1 MGEEGGVNDERGGR
15 GRIKRMMYR
24 AEMGEGE
31 MEVESKE
38 ASKEELRR
46 VVISA
51 IDIANHYHI
60 TSTIDTPSPP
70 IYW

>member
-1 MGEEGGVNDERGGR
+1 
-15 GRIKRMMYR
+15 MMYR
-24 AEMGEGE
+24 GEMDGGE

-60 TSTIDTPSPP
+60 TSTIDKPSPP